1 MRPLVKIPI
10 VPDPCLDWCRPKIWS
25 SASPNSIPVWI
36 NCVKDSGMGKVAVLL
51 NPKIGFLSPM
61 YVVVSEAAKR
71 STKKPVLVVEGKR
84 RGHFAE
90 NQRHL

>member
-1 MRPLVKIPI
+1 
-10 VPDPCLDWCRPKIWS
+10 
-25 SASPNSIPVWI
+25 
-36 NCVKDSGMGKVAVLL
+36 MGKVAVLL